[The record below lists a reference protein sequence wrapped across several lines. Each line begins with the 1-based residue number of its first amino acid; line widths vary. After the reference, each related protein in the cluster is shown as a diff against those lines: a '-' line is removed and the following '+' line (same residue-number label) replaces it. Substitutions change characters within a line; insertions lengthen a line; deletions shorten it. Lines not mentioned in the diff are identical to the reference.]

1 MPNANHLDY
10 QPILK
15 QRIDYPVVA
24 NADSIVV
31 IAADELASSL
41 WNWICAEAANGLDDA
56 GDDFAGQLAKLL
68 LRTSFPLNPV

>member
-15 QRIDYPVVA
+15 QRVNNPVVA
-24 NADSIVV
+24 NPDSIVV
-31 IAADELASSL
+31 LAADELARSL
-41 WNWICAEAANGLDDA
+41 WNWICAEAANRFDDA

-68 LRTSFPLNPV
+68 LRTSLPLNPV